1 MSFVRRVRVRVL
13 ASTTK
18 GLCFG
23 SHIPLKLVNSQKT
36 FCSYASTSNPL
47 IQRLIK
53 EPTSRTKA
61 ILDSEENSILKSFDF
76 SWHAL
81 IAALNSSST
90 SKAVQALEWRL
101 EKMLK
106 YDERNPE
113 QYSDLI
119 CLCGET
125 RSLQLAI
132 RAFLAMESDGV
143 KPTVDVFNSLISV
156 SLSSRN
162 EMTALSLFE
171 IMERSKDYKPNSKTY
186 NAFISMYSKVGNF
199 NAMQEWAS
207 AKTAAGFTADL
218 RTYESLISG
227 SIKAKKFDLAGNYYD
242 EMMSSGI
249 IPNITILEKMFDGL
263 CEQRHFADAKGFVL
277 HMLDNGW
284 EISAHITHTLAGLY
298 SELGKI
304 VELEELLQTLT
315 DSNQNPEVLSQVHCG
330 VISMHA
336 RADRLDDMEYSVG
349 RMLKH
354 GITFKSAEVVNLV
367 ICSYFRR
374 AAYDR
379 LELFLDHVKSSHQ
392 FSRSTYDLLVAGCRK
407 AGLSD
412 RLDTLL
418 KDMCFSGIS

>member
-1 MSFVRRVRVRVL
+1 MSFVRRVRVL
-13 ASTTK
+13 GSTKK

-23 SHIPLKLVNSQKT
+23 SHIPQKLVNSRKS
-36 FCSYASTSNPL
+36 FCGYPSSSNPL

-81 IAALNSSST
+81 IAALSSSST

-106 YDERNPE
+106 NDERNPE

-119 CLCGET
+119 CLCRET
-125 RSLQLAI
+125 RNLQLAI
-132 RAFLAMESDGV
+132 RAFVAMESDGV
-143 KPTVDVFNSLISV
+143 KPTADVFNSLISV
-156 SLSSRN
+156 SLSLRS
-162 EMTALSLFE
+162 EMTAHSLFE
-171 IMERSKDYKPNSKTY
+171 IMERSRDYKPNSKTY
-186 NAFISMYSKVGNF
+186 NAFISMYSNMGNF

-218 RTYESLISG
+218 HTYESLISG
-227 SIKAKKFDLAGNYYD
+227 SVKAKKFDLAGKYYH

-249 IPNITILEKMFDGL
+249 IPNIIILEKMIDGL
-263 CEQRHFADAKGFVL
+263 CEQRQFAYAKEFVL
-277 HMLDNGW
+277 HIIDNDW
-284 EISAHITHTLAGLY
+284 EISAHVAQRLAGLY

-304 VELEELLQTLT
+304 AEIEELLQTLME
-315 DSNQNPEVLSQVHCG
+315 SSQNPEVLSQVHCG
-330 VISMHA
+330 IISMHA

-349 RMLKH
+349 RMLKQ
-354 GITFKSAEVVNLV
+354 GIMFRSAEDIKTV

-379 LELFLDHVKSSHQ
+379 LELFLEHVKSSHQ
-392 FSRSTYDLLVAGCRK
+392 FTRSIYDLLVAGYRK
-407 AGLSD
+407 AGLSE

-418 KDMCFSGIS
+418 KDMRFSGIS